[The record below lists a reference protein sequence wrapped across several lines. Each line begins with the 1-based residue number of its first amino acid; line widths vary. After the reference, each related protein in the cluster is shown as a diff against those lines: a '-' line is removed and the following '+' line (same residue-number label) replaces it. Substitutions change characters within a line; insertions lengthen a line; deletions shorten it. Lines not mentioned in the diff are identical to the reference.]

1 MITDDYS
8 NCHGEIFSRLRKGMR
23 YLAIDFETNG
33 RPNDCVLP
41 CGAYPTQ
48 VSVTAF
54 VPSSG
59 EVTHLYDSFIRGAR
73 SLSDWVVEHT
83 PVTLDVLWGAPPA
96 VEVSAALVE
105 LWQEGDIVVAH
116 NATFDLGVVLPKI
129 ANADHPFLTAPRVCT
144 MREGWTRFACGKQ
157 PGLAD
162 LCKFLGV
169 PFRPAEAHDATYD
182 TMTLARCLKAA
193 HERGCSW
200 SVKVPAAPPQ
210 PTGGDVLKFG
220 KHCGQTFDW
229 VCKHDRGYCDWF
241 LEAETGTRTG
251 NAMRFSKYL
260 KANAKRKMHGPWVRC
275 TQAPSDLSQGEPM
288 R

>member
-1 MITDDYS
+1 
-8 NCHGEIFSRLRKGMR
+8 MR

-59 EVTHLYDSFIRGAR
+59 EVIHLYDSFIHGAR

-83 PVTLDVLWGAPPA
+83 PVTLDVLWGAPSA
-96 VEVSAALVE
+96 GEVSAALAG
-105 LWQEGDIVVAH
+105 LWQEGDIVAAH

-129 ANADHPFLTAPRVCT
+129 ANPNHPFLTAPRICT
-144 MREGWTRFACGKQ
+144 MRERWTHVACGKNQ
-157 PGLAD
+157 PALAD
-162 LCKFLGV
+162 LCRFLCV

-182 TMTLARCLKAA
+182 TMMLARCLKAA
-193 HERGCSW
+193 HAQGCAW
-200 SVKVPAAPPQ
+200 SVKVPTAPQ
-210 PTGGDVLKFG
+210 TCSGSEALTFG
-220 KHCGQTFDW
+220 KHVGQTFEW
-229 VCKHDRGYCDWF
+229 AWKHDRGYCDWF

-260 KANAKRKMHGPWVRC
+260 KANAKRKMYGPWVRC
-275 TQAPSDLSQGEPM
+275 TQPPSDLSQGEPM